1 MEILVKLIAAE
12 SKNSITDLGTYV
24 NKIYENMRDNG
35 LIHTLC
41 VNPMEVSSTVEAIKL
56 EDEELGIYSLSFTSK
71 DSGKTDTWKIQFC
84 FGTYKE
90 KQQMTVAIYSDTYEP
105 SPAEDYLER
114 VKLNINRCIKR
125 DWEKIIWLF
134 DKDSECLSI
143 DLYPKVYQ
151 TENMLRQ
158 LINETMTR
166 NYGIEWWDVFVPH
179 DIKKKH
185 VDRRDGYKAI
195 APGFNNVDE
204 RLMSIDVTDL
214 LSIIR
219 CKLTKWDP
227 NYSDEINKMINGQ
240 NPCSAN
246 RIVEVLKKQMVVEQ
260 DLWATIFSKFLSDD
274 FIEKYSEFEEN
285 RNHIAH
291 NKLIDRAA
299 YKQIKDSID
308 IVYEAEKKALGLIAN
323 EVISKEEKDAIER
336 QREEERQA
344 FEDAMMMNIQEE
356 AGVVIRNNE
365 EIMEYIA
372 DALTEFSED
381 VRQKLRFR
389 QDVEVSEILFD
400 ASEICG
406 EFLKVISKV
415 TKEELIFTYDSLL
428 ISEQGMSTHVTI
440 SCDGEYIGEIE
451 YVNGAVEYDE
461 EQGYYLPM
469 TQDGISE
476 KEIVQLKN
484 EIVDFVN
491 ETLMD
496 LKEAAGTENYVEV
509 TEGGNPVIQENLYC
523 AECGEEW
530 VYLGETLV
538 AYGTCLHCGYVN
550 EIEECDR
557 CGTMFNVETEGYM
570 NDEWNLC
577 DCCKESYDEE

>member
-1 MEILVKLIAAE
+1 MDILVKLIAAE
-12 SKNSITDLGTYV
+12 NKNQITNLTAYV
-24 NKIYENMRDNG
+24 NKIYENMRDSG

-41 VNPMEVSSTVEAIKL
+41 VNPMEVSSTVEAIKV

-71 DSGKTDTWKIQFC
+71 DDDKTNTWKIRFC

-90 KQQMTVAIYSDTYEP
+90 KQQMTVAIYSDTYKP
-105 SPAEDYLER
+105 SPVEDYLER

-125 DWEKIIWLF
+125 DWEKVIWLF
-134 DKDSECLSI
+134 DRDSECLSI

-166 NYGIEWWDVFVPH
+166 NYGIEWWDIFVPH

-204 RLMSIDVTDL
+204 RLMSIDVKDL
-214 LSIIR
+214 LNIIR
-219 CKLTKWDP
+219 CKLTKWNP

-285 RNHIAH
+285 RNHVAH
-291 NKLIDRAA
+291 NKLIDRVA
-299 YKQIKDSID
+299 YRQIKDSID
-308 IVYEAEKKALGLIAN
+308 IVYEEEKKALELISN
-323 EVISKEEKDAIER
+323 EVISKEEKDVLER

-344 FEDAMMMNIQEE
+344 FENAMMMNMQEE
-356 AGVVIRNNE
+356 AGVIIRSDE
-365 EIMEYIA
+365 EIMEYFA
-372 DALTEFSED
+372 EALIDFSGD
-381 VRQKLRFR
+381 VCQKLRFR
-389 QDVEVSEILFD
+389 QDIEVSEMLFK
-400 ASEICG
+400 ANSTYG
-406 EFLKVISKV
+406 EFLRVISNV
-415 TKEELIFTYDSLL
+415 TKEELIFTYDLLL
-428 ISEQGMSTHVTI
+428 ISEQGMSSQLTI
-440 SCDGEYIGEIE
+440 SCEGKYIGEIE

-461 EQGYYLPM
+461 EQGYYLPLAE
-469 TQDGISE
+469 DVISE
-476 KEIVQLKN
+476 KDIYQLQN
-484 EIVDFVN
+484 RIVDFIN
-491 ETLMD
+491 ECFVD
-496 LKEAAGTENYVEV
+496 LKEAAENENY
-509 TEGGNPVIQENLYC
+509 TEMMDGGKPVIQENLYC

-530 VYLGETLV
+530 VYLGESIAT
-538 AYGTCLHCGYVN
+538 YGTCLHCGYVN
-550 EIEECDR
+550 EIAECYR
-557 CGTMFNVETEGYM
+557 CGTVFNTETEGNV
-570 NDEWNLC
+570 NDGCNLC
-577 DCCKESYDEE
+577 ECCKEWYNEE

>member
-12 SKNSITDLGTYV
+12 SKILITNLGAYV

-35 LIHTLC
+35 LIQALC
-41 VNPMEVSSTVEAIKL
+41 VSPMVVNSTVEAIKV
-56 EDEELGIYSLSFTSK
+56 EDEGLGIYALAFTSK
-71 DSGKTDTWKIQFC
+71 DNDITNTWKIQFA

-90 KQQMTVAIYSDTYEP
+90 KQQMTVAIYSDTYKP

-185 VDRRDGYKAI
+185 VDRREGYKAI

-219 CKLTKWDP
+219 CKLTKWNP

-274 FIEKYSEFEEN
+274 FIERYSEFEEN

-291 NKLIDRAA
+291 NKLIDRVA

-308 IVYEAEKKALGLIAN
+308 IVYEEEKKALELIAN
-323 EVISKEEKDAIER
+323 EVISKEEKHVIER

-356 AGVVIRNNE
+356 AGVIIRSDE
-365 EIMEYIA
+365 EIMKYIA
-372 DALTEFSED
+372 DALMGFSED

-389 QDVEVSEILFD
+389 QDVEVSEMLFNV
-400 ASEICG
+400 SETSG

-415 TKEELIFTYDSLL
+415 TKEELIFTYDLLL
-428 ISEQGMSTHVTI
+428 ISEQGMSSRLTI
-440 SCDGEYIGEIE
+440 CCDGEYIGEIE
-451 YVNGAVEYDE
+451 YINGSVEYDE
-461 EQGYYLPM
+461 EQGYYLPLVE
-469 TQDGISE
+469 DGISE
-476 KEIVQLKN
+476 KDILQLKN
-484 EIVDFVN
+484 RVVDFVN
-491 ETLMD
+491 EGLID
-496 LKEAAGTENYVEV
+496 LKEAAGMENYAEM
-509 TEGGNPVIQENLYC
+509 TDGGNPVIQDNLYC
-523 AECGEEW
+523 AKCGEEW
-530 VYLGETLV
+530 VYLGDSLV
-538 AYGTCLHCGYVN
+538 VYGTCLHCGYVN

-557 CGTMFNVETEGYM
+557 CGTMFNAETEGYM
-570 NDEWNLC
+570 DDEWNLC
-577 DCCKESYDEE
+577 GCCKERYAEE

>member
-1 MEILVKLIAAE
+1 MEILVKFIAAE
-12 SKNSITDLGTYV
+12 SKSQITDLREYV
-24 NKIYENMRDNG
+24 NKIYKNIRDNG

-41 VNPMEVSSTVEAIKL
+41 VSPMEESSAVEAIKV
-56 EDEELGIYSLSFTSK
+56 EDEEIGIYSLDFTSK
-71 DSGKTDTWKIQFC
+71 YNGKTNTWKIQFA

-90 KQQMTVAIYSDTYEP
+90 KQQMTVAIYSDTYKP
-105 SPAEDYLER
+105 IPAEDYLER

-219 CKLTKWDP
+219 CKLAKWNP

-308 IVYEAEKKALGLIAN
+308 LVYGEEKKALELIAN
-323 EVISKEEKDAIER
+323 EVISKEEKDVIER

-344 FEDAMMMNIQEE
+344 FEDAIMMNIQEE
-356 AGVVIRNNE
+356 AGVNIRSDE
-365 EIMEYIA
+365 EIMEYFA
-372 DALTEFSED
+372 HALIEFSED

-389 QDVEVSEILFD
+389 QDVEVSEMLFNV
-400 ASEICG
+400 SETSG

-428 ISEQGMSTHVTI
+428 ISEQGMSSQFTI
-440 SCDGEYIGEIE
+440 SCNREYIGEIE

-461 EQGYYLPM
+461 EQGYYLPL
-469 TQDGISE
+469 TEDGISE
-476 KEIVQLKN
+476 KDILQLKN
-484 EIVDFVN
+484 RIVDFVN
-491 ETLMD
+491 EGLVD
-496 LKEAAGTENYVEV
+496 LKEAAGRENYAEV
-509 TEGGNPVIQENLYC
+509 TDGGNPVIQENLYC

-530 VYLGETLV
+530 VYLGDSLA

-550 EIEECDR
+550 EVEECDR
-557 CGTMFNVETEGYM
+557 CGTMFNAETEGDM
-570 NDEWNLC
+570 NGGWNLC
-577 DCCKESYDEE
+577 DCCKERYDEE